1 MRTWDAIA
9 IGSGPNGLSAAA
21 SVARAGLSVL
31 VIEAAD
37 EIGGGARTLA
47 LTLPGFPHDICSAI
61 HSLAVSS
68 PAFTAMPQFGLAWI
82 HSEIPLAHPLDGR
95 RAVTLER
102 SLHATATNL
111 GKDADAYHRLFAPI
125 VANWATLTELSTGK
139 IGIPQDAVGL
149 LRVALA
155 ESSLPAQDHTWTL
168 GLSRG
173 W

>member
-1 MRTWDAIA
+1 VRTWDAIA

-47 LTLPGFPHDICSAI
+47 LTLPGFLHDICSAI
-61 HSLAVSS
+61 HPLAVSS

-82 HSEIPLAHPLDGR
+82 HPEIPLDGR

-102 SLHATATNL
+102 SLRAAATNL